1 MKTTTRSIPVS
12 DTNSELII
20 TFKGDFGNMLESHIL
35 NTVAKEILNKPV
47 YFNDLSCR
55 HWSYDFKSAC
65 GYWIENINYTDSMR
79 KINCIVYEG
88 SQLR

>member
-35 NTVAKEILNKPV
+35 NTVAKEILHKPI

-79 KINCIVYEG
+79 KINCIVCEDSG
-88 SQLR
+88 KR